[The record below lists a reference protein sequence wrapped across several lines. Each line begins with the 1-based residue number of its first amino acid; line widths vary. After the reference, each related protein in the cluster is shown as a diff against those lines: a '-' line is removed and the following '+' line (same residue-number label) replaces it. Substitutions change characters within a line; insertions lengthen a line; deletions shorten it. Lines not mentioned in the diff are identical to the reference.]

1 MKKKIIIIS
10 LLIFNYL
17 HAANTNNK
25 HDTVNF
31 KNRELNYENLNLYL
45 TIKIGKEKDYVLRQV
60 ILETGWLTSTVS
72 KTHNNLLG
80 LCNLKGYYKFNHWT
94 ESVDLYKERISKH
107 YKGGDY
113 YLFLDKFGYAEDK
126 DYIKKLKNINLNKV
140 FKKK

>member
-72 KTHNNLLG
+72 KTHNNLL
-80 LCNLKGYYKFNHWT
+80 
-94 ESVDLYKERISKH
+94 
-107 YKGGDY
+107 
-113 YLFLDKFGYAEDK
+113 
-126 DYIKKLKNINLNKV
+126 
-140 FKKK
+140 